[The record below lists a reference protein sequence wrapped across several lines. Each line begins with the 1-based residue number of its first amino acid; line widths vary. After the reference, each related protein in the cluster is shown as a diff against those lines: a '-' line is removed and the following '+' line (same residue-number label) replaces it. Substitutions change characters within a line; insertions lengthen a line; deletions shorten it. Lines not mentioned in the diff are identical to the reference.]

1 MSALGRPTL
10 YDPAKHPALA
20 ESFCLLG
27 ATNQQLADLFEVSI
41 SSIEEWMREYE
52 AFSRAIKDGR
62 EVADARVATSLYR
75 KALGGSEVACI
86 FWLKNRQ
93 RARWKDKQDHTVEG
107 EVRTG
112 PIDPEKLKQ
121 ASQADLEMARE
132 VIKKFTGF
140 EGDEK

>member
-1 MSALGRPTL
+1 MPAGRPTL

-27 ATNQQLADLFEVSI
+27 ATNQQLADLLDVGI
-41 SSIEEWMREYE
+41 STIDAWLRDHEE
-52 AFSRAIKDGR
+52 FSCAIKSGR

>member
-1 MSALGRPTL
+1 MSAGRPTL

-27 ATNQQLADLFEVSI
+27 ATNAQLAEMLDVSI
-41 SSIEEWMREYE
+41 SSIDAWIRDYEE
-52 AFSRAIKDGR
+52 FSSAIKNGR
-62 EVADARVATSLYR
+62 EIADARVSKSLYHR
-75 KALGGSEVACI
+75 ALNGETTACI
-86 FWLKNRQ
+86 FWLKNR
-93 RARWKDKQDHTVEG
+93 RPANWREKQEHKIEG

-112 PIDPEKLKQ
+112 PIDPAKL
-121 ASQADLEMARE
+121 AAATDEDLKMARD

>member
-1 MSALGRPTL
+1 MPAGRPTL
-10 YDPAKHPALA
+10 YDPAKHPALV

-27 ATNQQLADLFEVSI
+27 ATNQQLADLLDVGI
-41 SSIEEWMREYE
+41 STIDAWLRDHEE
-52 AFSRAIKDGR
+52 FSCAIKNGR

-112 PIDPEKLKQ
+112 PIDPAKL
-121 ASQADLEMARE
+121 AAATDEDLKMARD